1 MFKLLFL
8 IFTLVIG
15 DIYVWKDAMP
25 GFPKSPNGFAVK
37 TKTTSKELSP
47 RIVKDGKTLRVK
59 YKVFYNDDST
69 VFSFDEDIKP
79 PFTFNLV
86 DDKGNKILS
95 EKVEKVNLTQ

>member
-8 IFTLVIG
+8 FLVFAIG
-15 DIYVWKDAMP
+15 DIYVWKDTMP
-25 GFPKSPNGFAVK
+25 AFPKQPSGFNVK

-47 RIVKDGKTLRVK
+47 RIVKDGKTLRVR

-69 VFSFDEDIKP
+69 VFSFDEDVKA

-86 DDKGNKILS
+86 DESGKKVLS
-95 EKVEKVNLTQ
+95 ENVEKVSLTH